1 MRLCSSPNRAAHPPA
16 RERGF
21 ILINALVIVAA
32 MAAMALLL
40 LSRAETGRSRQA
52 AAQEAVQL
60 RLALDGFEALAR
72 QRLGADRDAVDHPG
86 EAWAQPLHNQP
97 LGAAAETG
105 AGTGAE
111 ADALRL
117 SGQIHDL
124 QGRFNVNWLSDPQNL
139 RARRG
144 FLLLAQH
151 RGLSLAEAEALA
163 GRITGA
169 VPGAGTPAHRP
180 PAGPLGVVQQL
191 RQVAGVDR
199 ADLLRLEPFLAA
211 LPGDS
216 GLNLNTTSAPVLQ
229 ALFPEAQQ
237 ARITQIL
244 QLRRQTPF
252 ADIDQFL
259 QQFGAALEPA
269 LADLGPDEV
278 PETLLPPR
286 LFATRSDWFEAQAL
300 AQMPAEG
307 ADRPGAIAR
316 RVTILQR
323 LPLPEPV
330 AVAYRLDQPR

>member
-1 MRLCSSPNRAAHPPA
+1 MRLCFSSIRSPG
-16 RERGF
+16 ERGF
-21 ILINALVIVAA
+21 VLVNALVIVAA

-72 QRLGADRDAVDHPG
+72 QRLGGDRDAVDHPG

-97 LGAAAETG
+97 LGAETETG
-105 AGTGAE
+105 TE
-111 ADALRL
+111 TEVLRL

-144 FLLLAQH
+144 FLLLAQG

-163 GRITGA
+163 GRITGEDTGVA
-169 VPGAGTPAHRP
+169 PGVSAP
-180 PAGPLGVVQQL
+180 PSGPLGVVQQL

-211 LPGDS
+211 LPGDT
-216 GLNLNTTSAPVLQ
+216 GLNLNTTTEAVLT
-229 ALFPEAQQ
+229 ALFPEAQRP
-237 ARITQIL
+237 RITQIL
-244 QLRRQTPF
+244 QQRQLTPF

-259 QQFGAALEPA
+259 QQFGPALEPA
-269 LADLGPDEV
+269 LDDLGPDER
-278 PETLLPPR
+278 PETLLPPQ
-286 LFATRSDWFEAQAL
+286 LFTTRSDWFEAQIM
-300 AQMPAEG
+300 AQMPPDVG
-307 ADRPGAIAR
+307 DRPGTMAR

-323 LPLPEPV
+323 PPLPEPV
-330 AVAYRLDQPR
+330 VVAYRLDQPR